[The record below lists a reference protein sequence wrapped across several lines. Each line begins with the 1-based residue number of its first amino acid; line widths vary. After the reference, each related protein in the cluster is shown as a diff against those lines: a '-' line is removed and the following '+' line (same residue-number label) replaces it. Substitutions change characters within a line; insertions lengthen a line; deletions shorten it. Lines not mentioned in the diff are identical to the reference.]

1 MGLPDTLHS
10 VKAMRFIEAKGFP
23 LGRFDPYTL
32 VISYRGPHPVPEKT
46 ALTLPSGGK
55 SVMMTPYAF
64 EAMVQLN
71 RRIVTVGKIAG
82 RIGPVQMMNTSIDWE
97 LAREMTRNVAPREL
111 HQLRS
116 LYIVMLRTQVS
127 QQFAAIQLHTT
138 FAPRGVGAADWVIDM
153 RKAIDEWQGNYPDME
168 ATLYGGASESTDIR
182 AVVAKT
188 LPMYLG
194 AVITVVMLMVLFLF
208 RSIVLSLQLAFAL
221 VFTLPATFGFAVL
234 VFQTPLCWRFA
245 PWLAAHN
252 GLTYESVPVALCIG
266 IALGLDYDIFLIS
279 RIVEFR
285 KSGFSDRDSIVLGV
299 AKTGAIISG
308 AGLIMSLAFSGLLF
322 SAKVMHQQF
331 ATLLIVSVMLDTFVV
346 RTILVP
352 ALMLA
357 FGPWSWWPSV
367 MTASEAG
374 RDNVE
379 RLASSHY

>member
-1 MGLPDTLHS
+1 
-10 VKAMRFIEAKGFP
+10 
-23 LGRFDPYTL
+23 
-32 VISYRGPHPVPEKT
+32 
-46 ALTLPSGGK
+46 LTLPSGGK

-127 QQFAAIQLHTT
+127 QQFAAMQLHTT
-138 FAPRGVGAADWVIDM
+138 FAPRGVGAADWVVDM
-153 RKAIDEWQGNYPDME
+153 RNAINEWQGNYPDME

-182 AVVAKT
+182 AVVAET

-194 AVITVVMLMVLFLF
+194 AVIAVVMLMVLFLF

-285 KSGFSDRDSIVLGV
+285 KRGLSDRDSIVFGV
-299 AKTGAIISG
+299 AKTGGIISG

-331 ATLLIVSVMLDTFVV
+331 ATLLIASVMLDTFVV

-352 ALMLA
+352 ALMLI
-357 FGPWSWWPSV
+357 FGPWNWWPYPMPEHGDEMSRPANSIEGG
-367 MTASEAG
+367 TYD
-374 RDNVE
+374 RI
-379 RLASSHY
+379 